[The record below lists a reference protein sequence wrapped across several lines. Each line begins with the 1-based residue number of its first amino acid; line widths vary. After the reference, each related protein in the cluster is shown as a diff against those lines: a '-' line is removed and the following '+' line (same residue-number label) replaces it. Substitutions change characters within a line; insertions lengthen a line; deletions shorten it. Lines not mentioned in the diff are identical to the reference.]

1 MTSGMSGEPF
11 RFFRA
16 GGVDQVQLRT
26 GRDLV
31 RLKDLDQKLW
41 VALSCPVAGLHLDER
56 TLSLIDTNKDGRVR
70 APELLAAIEWTAK
83 LLKDPVEI
91 GKPGALGLDAID
103 DGVPG
108 GKLIL
113 DTARALL
120 RSLDQPDAPAISV
133 EEVQM
138 ALDAFNKRPQNGDGV
153 VPPSQID
160 DAELSALASAILSG
174 VESPKSDRSGEAGIT
189 RDDVELFFSDARA
202 RLTWLEAGT
211 SSDIARLG
219 SETGAAYAAFQA
231 VRTKIEDYF
240 TRVHVAAFDARAL
253 AAMNRDEAT
262 FVTLGAGTL
271 SESQEDLS
279 QLPLAHVTLAVEVPL
294 TSGVNPAWRVRMR
307 TFEEKVVRPLVGER
321 TTLSEVEYQT
331 IVQTLTPYGDW
342 LTQEPASRYRE
353 LPASEFERAVS
364 SGLKEKLL
372 DVISSDEGAS
382 DQAGA
387 IEDVEK
393 LVRFKRDL
401 LTLANNFVA
410 FRDFYQPGKIAIF
423 QQGTL
428 YLDQRALTLVLRVN
442 DPAKHATLAPL
453 AATYLVYCDAKSAD
467 GQTMSI
473 VAGVTNGDV
482 DNLMVGRNGLFYD
495 REGRDWDA
503 TITRIVDNPIS
514 VRQAF
519 WSPYKKVIRLI
530 EEQVNKRAA
539 EAAAKSE
546 GNVLSKATETEASIA
561 DGKKPA
567 GLEPPKKIDIGIV
580 AALGVAVGG
589 ITAALGVF
597 VQAFFGLGI
606 WMPLGVLG
614 LLLLIS
620 GPSMAVAWLKLRRRN
635 IGPILDA
642 NGWAVNVLPRINI
655 ALGNSFT
662 TLACVPRGAPR
673 DLVDPF
679 ADKKVHWVRWLLLIL
694 LLGLAGAWLFGKFDA
709 HLPPKFQ
716 KATVLASFPTAPV
729 DAAAPADAPAPAAPE
744 APAAP

>member
-1 MTSGMSGEPF
+1 MSGEPF

-56 TLSLIDTNKDGRVR
+56 TLTLIDANKDGRVR

-83 LLKDPVEI
+83 LLKNPDEI
-91 GKPGALGLDAID
+91 GKPGPLALDAID
-103 DGVPG
+103 DEVPE

-113 DTARALL
+113 ETARALL
-120 RSLDQPDAPAISV
+120 RSLDQPDATAISV
-133 EEVQM
+133 EEVQT
-138 ALDAFNKRPQNGDGV
+138 ALDAFNKKPQNGDGI
-153 VPPSQID
+153 VPPSQITD
-160 DAELSALASAILSG
+160 SDLSALATTILAG
-174 VESPKSDRSGEAGIT
+174 VESPKTDRSGEPGIT
-189 RDDVELFFSDARA
+189 RDDIELFFSDALA
-202 RLTWLEAGT
+202 RLAWLQAG
-211 SSDIARLG
+211 SASDIARLG
-219 SETGAAYAAFQA
+219 SETGAAYEALQA
-231 VRTKIEDYF
+231 VRAKIEDYF

-262 FVTLGAGTL
+262 FVALGTGTL
-271 SESQEDLS
+271 SESQEELS
-279 QLPLAHVTLAVEVPL
+279 SLPLAHITLTAELPL
-294 TSGVNPAWRVRMR
+294 KEGVNPAWRARIR
-307 TFEEKVVRPLVGER
+307 AFEEKVVRPLIGER
-321 TTLSEVEYQT
+321 TTLSEAEYQT
-331 IVQTLTPYGDW
+331 IVEALTPYGEW
-342 LTQEPASRYRE
+342 LAGEPASRYRE
-353 LPASEFERAVS
+353 LPAVEFERAVEG
-364 SGLKEKLL
+364 GLKEKLL
-372 DVISSDEGAS
+372 DIIASDEGAS

-393 LVRFKRDL
+393 LVRYKRDL

-410 FRDFYQPGKIAIF
+410 FRDFYQPGKTAIF

-442 DPAKHATLAPL
+442 DAAKHATLAPL
-453 AATYLVYCDAKSAD
+453 AATYLVYCDVKSAA
-467 GQTMSI
+467 GETMSI

-503 TITRIVDNPIS
+503 TITRIVDAPIS

-546 GNVLSKATETEASIA
+546 GDVLSKATETEANIA
-561 DGKKPA
+561 EGKKPA
-567 GLEPPKKIDIGIV
+567 GVEPPKKLDIGVV

-635 IGPILDA
+635 IGPLLDA

-662 TLACVPRGAPR
+662 ILASVPRGAPR

-679 ADKKVHWVRWLLLIL
+679 ADKKVHWGRWLFLIIV
-694 LLGLAGAWLFGKFDA
+694 LGLALTWLLGKLDGF
-709 HLPPKFQ
+709 LPPNFQ
-716 KATVLASFPTAPV
+716 KATLLPNFPAAPV
-729 DAAAPADAPAPAAPE
+729 ETPPEAPAPEAPAPE

>member
-1 MTSGMSGEPF
+1 MSGEPF

-56 TLSLIDTNKDGRVR
+56 TLTLIDANKDGRVR

-83 LLKDPVEI
+83 LLKNPDEI
-91 GKPGALGLDAID
+91 GKPGPLALDAID
-103 DGVPG
+103 DEVPE

-113 DTARALL
+113 ETARALL
-120 RSLDQPDAPAISV
+120 RSLDQPDATAISV
-133 EEVQM
+133 EEVQT
-138 ALDAFNKRPQNGDGV
+138 ALDAFNKKPQNGDGI
-153 VPPSQID
+153 VPPSQITD
-160 DAELSALASAILSG
+160 SDLSALATTILAG
-174 VESPKSDRSGEAGIT
+174 VESPKTDRSGEPGIT
-189 RDDVELFFSDARA
+189 RDDIELFFSDALA
-202 RLTWLEAGT
+202 RLAWLQAG
-211 SSDIARLG
+211 SASDIARLG
-219 SETGAAYAAFQA
+219 SETGAAYEALQA
-231 VRTKIEDYF
+231 VRAKIEDYF

-262 FVTLGAGTL
+262 FVALGTGTL
-271 SESQEDLS
+271 SESQEELS
-279 QLPLAHVTLAVEVPL
+279 SLPLAHITLTAELPL
-294 TSGVNPAWRVRMR
+294 KEGVNPAWRARIR
-307 TFEEKVVRPLVGER
+307 AFEEKVVRPLIGER
-321 TTLSEVEYQT
+321 TTLSEAEYQT
-331 IVQTLTPYGDW
+331 IVEALTPYGEW
-342 LTQEPASRYRE
+342 LAGEPASRYRE
-353 LPASEFERAVS
+353 LPAVEFERAVEG
-364 SGLKEKLL
+364 GLKEKLL
-372 DVISSDEGAS
+372 DIIASDEGAS

-393 LVRFKRDL
+393 LVRYKRDL

-410 FRDFYQPGKIAIF
+410 FRDFYQPGKTGIF

-442 DPAKHATLAPL
+442 DAAKHATLAPL
-453 AATYLVYCDAKSAD
+453 AATYLVYCDVKSAA
-467 GQTMSI
+467 GETMSI

-503 TITRIVDNPIS
+503 TITRIVDAPIS

-546 GNVLSKATETEASIA
+546 GDVLSKATETEANIA
-561 DGKKPA
+561 EGKKPA
-567 GLEPPKKIDIGIV
+567 GVEPPKKLDIGVV

-614 LLLLIS
+614 FLLLIS

-635 IGPILDA
+635 IGPLLDA

-662 TLACVPRGAPR
+662 TLASVPRGAPR

-679 ADKKVHWVRWLLLIL
+679 ADKKVHWGRWLFLIIV
-694 LLGLAGAWLFGKFDA
+694 LGLALTWLLGKLDGF
-709 HLPPKFQ
+709 LPPNFQ
-716 KATVLASFPTAPV
+716 KATLLPNFPAAPV
-729 DAAAPADAPAPAAPE
+729 ETPPEAPAPEAPAPE

>member
-1 MTSGMSGEPF
+1 MSGEPF

-56 TLSLIDTNKDGRVR
+56 TLTLIDANKDGRVR

-83 LLKDPVEI
+83 HLKNPDEI
-91 GKPGALGLDAID
+91 GKPGPLPLDAID
-103 DGVPG
+103 DEVPE

-113 DTARALL
+113 ETARALL
-120 RSLDQPDAPAISV
+120 RSLDQPDATAISV
-133 EEVQM
+133 EEVQT
-138 ALDAFNKRPQNGDGV
+138 ALDAFNKKPQNGDGI
-153 VPPSQID
+153 VPPSQITD
-160 DAELSALASAILSG
+160 SDLSALATTILAG
-174 VESPKSDRSGEAGIT
+174 VESPKTDRSGEPGIT
-189 RDDVELFFSDARA
+189 RDDIELFFSDALA
-202 RLTWLEAGT
+202 RLAWLQAG
-211 SSDIARLG
+211 SASDIARLG
-219 SETGAAYAAFQA
+219 SETGAAYEALQA
-231 VRTKIEDYF
+231 VRAKIEDYF

-262 FVTLGAGTL
+262 FVALGTGTL
-271 SESQEDLS
+271 SESQEELS
-279 QLPLAHVTLAVEVPL
+279 SLPLAHITLTAELPL
-294 TSGVNPAWRVRMR
+294 EEGVNPAWRARIR
-307 TFEEKVVRPLVGER
+307 AFEEKVVRPLIGER
-321 TTLSEVEYQT
+321 TTLSEAEYQT
-331 IVQTLTPYGDW
+331 IVEALTPYGEW
-342 LTQEPASRYRE
+342 LAGEPASRYRE
-353 LPASEFERAVS
+353 LPAVEFERAVEG
-364 SGLKEKLL
+364 GLKEKLL
-372 DVISSDEGAS
+372 DIIASDEGAS

-393 LVRFKRDL
+393 LVRYKRDL

-410 FRDFYQPGKIAIF
+410 FRDFYQPGKTAIF

-442 DPAKHATLAPL
+442 DAAKHAALAPL
-453 AATYLVYCDAKSAD
+453 AATYLVYCDVKSVA
-467 GQTMSI
+467 GETMSI

-503 TITRIVDNPIS
+503 TITRIVDAPIS

-530 EEQVNKRAA
+530 EEQVNKRAV

-546 GNVLSKATETEASIA
+546 GDVLSKATETEANIA
-561 DGKKPA
+561 EGKKPA
-567 GLEPPKKIDIGIV
+567 GVEPPKKLDIGVV

-635 IGPILDA
+635 IGPLLDA

-662 TLACVPRGAPR
+662 TLASVPRGAPR

-679 ADKKVHWVRWLLLIL
+679 ADKKVHWGRWLFLIIV
-694 LLGLAGAWLFGKFDA
+694 LGLALTWLLGKLDGF
-709 HLPPKFQ
+709 LPPSFQ
-716 KATVLASFPTAPV
+716 KATVLPNFPAAPV
-729 DAAAPADAPAPAAPE
+729 ETPAEAPAPEAPAPE